1 MKIRV
6 YYKDTDAG
14 GIVYH
19 SNYIDFC
26 EMARSELFFSEG
38 KSPVINECHF
48 ALKSIACNFLAPAR
62 LGDLL
67 EVKTKVVQIKAASV
81 LIHHD
86 IYLEDKLIFTMDATL
101 VFLCKG
107 MKISKI
113 PADTVA
119 FFQQF
124 Q

>member
-1 MKIRV
+1 MKIRI
-6 YYKDTDAG
+6 YYKHTDIG

-26 EMARSELFFSEG
+26 EMARSELFFSQGE
-38 KSPVINECHF
+38 SPVINGCHF
-48 ALKSIACNFLAPAR
+48 ALKRISCDFIAPAT

-67 EVKTKVVQIKAASV
+67 EVKTKVMQIKAASI

-86 IYLEDKLIFTMDATL
+86 IYLEEKVIFTMDAVL

-113 PADTVA
+113 PAKTVE
-119 FFQQF
+119 FFKKF

>member
-6 YYKDTDAG
+6 YYKDTDLG

-19 SNYIDFC
+19 SRYIDFC
-26 EMARSELFFSEG
+26 EMARSELFFSHNL
-38 KSPVINECHF
+38 SPFINGCHF
-48 ALKSIACNFLAPAR
+48 AIKSINCNFLAPAT

-67 EVKTKVVQIKAASV
+67 DIKTKVTFIKGAS
-81 LIHHD
+81 IGICHD
-86 IYLEDKLIFTMDATL
+86 IYLNEKKIFTMDATL

-113 PADTVA
+113 PKDIIE
-119 FFQQF
+119 FFKQF